1 MQIGMGRPDISLD
14 MHTVLTHELTIR
26 GSFRCVSRPATV
38 KHVVLMSITH
48 ACCRYGPDV
57 YRLSLDLV
65 ARGAVNLKS
74 LITHRFVSSPRLRH
88 T

>member
-1 MQIGMGRPDISLD
+1 MPIDYAR
-14 MHTVLTHELTIR
+14 R
-26 GSFRCVSRPATV
+26 
-38 KHVVLMSITH
+38 
-48 ACCRYGPDV
+48 RYGPDV

-74 LITHRFVSSPRLRH
+74 LITHRFVPCPDCSN